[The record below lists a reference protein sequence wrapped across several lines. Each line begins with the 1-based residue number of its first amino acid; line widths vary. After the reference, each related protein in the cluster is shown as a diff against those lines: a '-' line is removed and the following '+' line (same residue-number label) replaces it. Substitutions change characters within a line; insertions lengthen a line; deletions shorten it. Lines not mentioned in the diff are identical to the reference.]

1 MCWKGQSWVAA
12 GLQPPGFSLLPSLTP
27 ESHQLIGCHCET
39 SFSGPQ
45 LYLLILPSNYLPP
58 LTRSRGSS
66 QSSLLALSHLPAFL
80 PLPDLCTYH
89 TLPWNTYFS
98 SSSNI
103 SSNVTMPMNLFL
115 TISDQTSSSLFTLPC
130 FSFLALH
137 IIRFTVF
144 ISSTLFSSI
153 WNGGPETLL
162 CFV

>member
-1 MCWKGQSWVAA
+1 MCWKDQSWVAA
-12 GLQPPGFSLLPSLTP
+12 TRFQSPALLDTWIPSAHLVSLWNFFQWASTAPPHSPLQL
-27 ESHQLIGCHCET
+27 
-39 SFSGPQ
+39 
-45 LYLLILPSNYLPP
+45 YLPP
-58 LTRSRGSS
+58 LTRSLGSS

-130 FSFLALH
+130 LSFLALH
-137 IIRFTVF
+137 IIRFTICLYFLNSV
-144 ISSTLFSSI
+144 SSI
-153 WNGGPETLL
+153 WNVGSETLL